1 MFVKPGDREFRS
13 FSVLGLGA
21 AEKRLETDFYA
32 EGYATTFDVP
42 YALWEDYKEVIDRNA
57 LAEADM
63 SDVIMQY
70 DHQGRVLARL
80 RNNTLVLVPDD
91 HGLLIAA
98 DLSKGESARQLHE
111 EIGNGLI
118 DRMSWSFI
126 VNEDSYDRDTKTRRI
141 LKVKKVFDVSAV
153 SFPAND
159 ATEISARSYVDG
171 VIDEARRSDLD
182 ERARKA
188 QVLRLKTLI

>member
-1 MFVKPGDREFRS
+1 
-13 FSVLGLGA
+13 
-21 AEKRLETDFYA
+21 
-32 EGYATTFDVP
+32 
-42 YALWEDYKEVIDRNA
+42 
-57 LAEADM
+57 
-63 SDVIMQY
+63 
-70 DHQGRVLARL
+70 
-80 RNNTLVLVPDD
+80 VLVPDD

>member
-1 MFVKPGDREFRS
+1 MPVKLGDREYRS

-21 AEKRLETDFYA
+21 TEKRIETDFYA

-42 YALWEDYKEVIDRNA
+42 YALWEDYKEVIDRHA
-57 LAEADM
+57 LDEADV

-70 DHQGRVLARL
+70 DHAGRVLARL
-80 RNNTLVLVPDD
+80 RNQTLMLVPDD

-98 DLSKGESARQLHE
+98 DLAKGESARQLFE
-111 EIGNGLI
+111 EITNGLI

-126 VNEDSYDRDTKTRRI
+126 VDEDSYDRETKTRTI

-159 ATEISARSYVDG
+159 ATEISARSWVDG
-171 VIDEARRSDLD
+171 AIDSTRRESLARQ
-182 ERARKA
+182 A
-188 QVLRLKTLI
+188 QVLRLKTML

>member
-1 MFVKPGDREFRS
+1 MWEKGKREVRS
-13 FSVLGLGA
+13 FSALGLGA
-21 AEKRLETDFYA
+21 AEKRIETDSYA

-42 YALWEDYKEVIDRNA
+42 YALWKDYKEIIDRHA
-57 LAEADM
+57 LDDADM
-63 SDVIMQY
+63 ADVIMQY
-70 DHQGRVLARL
+70 DHAGRVLARL
-80 RNNTLVLVPDD
+80 RNQTLMLLPDD

-98 DLSKGESARQLHE
+98 DLSKGESARQLFE
-111 EIGNGLI
+111 EITNGLI
-118 DRMSWSFI
+118 DRMSWTFI
-126 VNEDSYDRDTKTRRI
+126 VNEDVYDRETKTRTI

-188 QVLRLKTLI
+188 RALQLKTLI